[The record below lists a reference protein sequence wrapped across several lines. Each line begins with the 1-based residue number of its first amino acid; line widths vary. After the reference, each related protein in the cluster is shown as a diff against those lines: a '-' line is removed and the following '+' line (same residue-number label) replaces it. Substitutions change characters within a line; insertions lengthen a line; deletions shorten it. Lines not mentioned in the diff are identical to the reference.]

1 MPITIL
7 SQIDYPAVFMAACA
21 YFLLGAAWYSPK
33 TFGNK
38 WLQMNYLKNDDKR
51 NNSKVFSIAFLSTL
65 TAALI
70 LDYFICFAKPSTVTG
85 GMWISIILSISIL
98 VLTVGV
104 SFILQERKVKLQFI
118 DAGYH
123 LSGFMAMGF
132 ILTYWR

>member
-21 YFLLGAAWYSPK
+21 YFVLGAVWYTPK
-33 TFGNK
+33 TFGKK
-38 WLQMNYLKNDDKR
+38 WLQMNYIKSNDKKTT
-51 NNSKVFSIAFLSTL
+51 SKVLTIAFLSTL

-70 LDYFICFAKPSTVTG
+70 LDYFICFAKTSTVTG
-85 GMWISIILSISIL
+85 GMWIGILLSVFIL
-98 VLTVGV
+98 ALTVGV
-104 SFILQERKVKLQFI
+104 SFIFEEKKVKLQFI

-123 LSGFMAMGF
+123 LIGFMSMGF

>member
-21 YFLLGAAWYSPK
+21 YFVLGALWYTPK
-33 TFGNK
+33 IFGRK
-38 WLQMNYLKNDDKR
+38 WLQMNYIKHDDKKTT
-51 NNSKVFSIAFLSTL
+51 SKVMTIAFLSTL

-70 LDYFICFAKPSTVTG
+70 LDYFICFAHTVTVTG
-85 GMWISIILSISIL
+85 GMWIGIILSLSIL
-98 VLTVGV
+98 ALTVGV
-104 SFILQERKVKLQFI
+104 SFIFEERRVKLQFN

-123 LSGFMAMGF
+123 LIGFMAMGF